1 MKFCIYIMWV
11 CVYSVCSL
19 WDVKSC
25 QSTKHSW
32 ANLFTKPH
40 KALILSP
47 PIIVNFQCPFPFT
60 AIQTQCV
67 CGCVYR
73 CLPRSWPGQWE
84 HGRESTPH
92 KGNVSGEVVNPD
104 SPPTSLLQAKLCLE
118 TERGRKT
125 NRQTPVTDKWEE
137 ENKDISL
144 KDKPGD
150 ILYFVIVHKSQEKTK
165 TNNDLILLTSSVY
178 VTQCLRFLCYWSP
191 SLTWYIIVTN
201 MKTSV
206 EF

>member
-1 MKFCIYIMWV
+1 MTIPQKILVRTSSWNSAYTLYACV
-11 CVYSVCSL
+11 CSVYSL

-25 QSTKHSW
+25 QFTKHSW

-47 PIIVNFQCPFPFT
+47 PFIVNFQCPFPFT

-104 SPPTSLLQAKLCLE
+104 SPPTSLLQAKLYLE
-118 TERGRKT
+118 TEREEEK
-125 NRQTPVTDKWEE
+125 QTDKHQLQT
-137 ENKDISL
+137 NGKR
-144 KDKPGD
+144 
-150 ILYFVIVHKSQEKTK
+150 KTK
-165 TNNDLILLTSSVY
+165 T
-178 VTQCLRFLCYWSP
+178 
-191 SLTWYIIVTN
+191 
-201 MKTSV
+201 
-206 EF
+206 